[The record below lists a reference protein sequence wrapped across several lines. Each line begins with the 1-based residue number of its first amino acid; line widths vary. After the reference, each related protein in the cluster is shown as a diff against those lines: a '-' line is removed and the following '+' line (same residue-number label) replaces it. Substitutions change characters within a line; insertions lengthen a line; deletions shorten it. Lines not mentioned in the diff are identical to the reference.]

1 MSSWLF
7 GDRSA
12 RLAGLA
18 NRPAGRRR
26 RRAATGVLLR
36 CESLE
41 DRTLLATVN
50 VQVGNDFF
58 SPTPMTI
65 QVGDT
70 IHWVWV
76 GSNHSTTAVGPPPGQ
91 PLLEGWDSGIRNVG
105 A

>member
-58 SPTPMTI
+58 GYDRRMMSGDFQAAKRLCRERLLPRPNPKDSP
-65 QVGDT
+65 
-70 IHWVWV
+70 
-76 GSNHSTTAVGPPPGQ
+76 
-91 PLLEGWDSGIRNVG
+91 
-105 A
+105 